1 MDKINGTAKGIKPH
15 ENQIAGNRARLSAI
29 GNETRENVVDK
40 PGLWKIIV
48 GVALVVAALV
58 FADGVRELGSDLL
71 YYALLAAGAALGGLG
86 LAEYM
91 RAGKSSASSESA
103 TPENLVHDTLLR
115 TLARLSSA
123 DTNIKNVEVET
134 IASLY
139 EDLTGNAVT
148 TAEIRVA
155 ARADLY
161 EDGSFTKYLSGIE
174 GEIERDGKRLI
185 MDAMCTVV
193 RADGSV
199 SPLEVD
205 FFNDV
210 AKALRVD
217 AADLKDLTAECET
230 KFAEERDSET

>member
-1 MDKINGTAKGIKPH
+1 M
-15 ENQIAGNRARLSAI
+15 
-29 GNETRENVVDK
+29 DK

-71 YYALLAAGAALGGLG
+71 YYAILAVGAALGGLG
-86 LAEYM
+86 LSEYM
-91 RAGKSSASSESA
+91 KSTKSAPSGTDEG
-103 TPENLVHDTLLR
+103 PEDLVHDTLLR

-134 IASLY
+134 IADLY
-139 EDLTGNAVT
+139 ENLTGNAVS
-148 TAEIRVA
+148 TADIRVA
-155 ARADLY
+155 ARGDLY
-161 EDGSFTKYLSGIE
+161 EDGSFMKYLSSVE
-174 GEIERDGKRLI
+174 GKIERDGKRLI

-193 RADGSV
+193 RSDGSV
-199 SPLEVD
+199 SPLEID

-217 AADLKDLTAECET
+217 PADLKDLTAECES
-230 KFAEERDSET
+230 KMALDSSGSADGSGA